1 MYKLLIVDDEK
12 MVREGLQDIIA
23 YLNIDGIGPLLC
35 AGDGAEALRVME
47 AEEPPILLT
56 DLNMP
61 VMGGLDLI
69 RELRDRHLVVKIIV
83 ISGYDDFH
91 LVKESFKL
99 GVRDYLLKPVHSG
112 DLAEVLNK
120 TVQELRQEK
129 QQDMAGQLHQ
139 KLALLEKAS
148 RSLNPLLQSAPH
160 DNEAIRS
167 ALDELGYSFPHSATV
182 AAILSVSKPASH
194 EPSGIGSL
202 ERKLLATEWEQSGLL
217 LYPFYNRHNDLV
229 MWINFNDQI
238 CNVDNIRELLE
249 SFLADSSGA
258 AAAVSVCTMEGGLS
272 QVYQSALSV
281 LQYKLIAP
289 RQRIILH
296 EDTLNKEDISI
307 KAEHLKTLVEM
318 IDMGRREQVLP
329 LIQTY
334 FGEETLKKS
343 SMESIRHNYD
353 MIMQTIGWIPG
364 QKRDFASFDQSETLR
379 LYLKSC
385 MLQMIEARGS
395 LIRSNDVVDIAKK
408 YVQEQLLSGVNMA
421 FIANYCNMSYNYF
434 SKVFKESTGVS
445 FQDYVTMKRMEY
457 ARSALTGINV
467 KIHDVAETLGYS
479 NPKNFTRVFKSYFGV
494 SPKEFQI
501 RERQ

>member
-1 MYKLLIVDDEK
+1 
-12 MVREGLQDIIA
+12 
-23 YLNIDGIGPLLC
+23 
-35 AGDGAEALRVME
+35 
-47 AEEPPILLT
+47 
-56 DLNMP
+56 
-61 VMGGLDLI
+61 
-69 RELRDRHLVVKIIV
+69 VVKIIV

-120 TVQELRQEK
+120 TVQELQQEK
-129 QQDMAGQLHQ
+129 QQDMAGQLHK

-182 AAILSVSKPASH
+182 AAILSVSNPASH

-202 ERKLLATEWEQSGLL
+202 ERKLLAIEWGQPGLL

-229 MWINFNDQI
+229 MWINYNDQI
-238 CNVDNIRELLE
+238 CDKDNIRKLLE
-249 SFLADSSGA
+249 SLLADTSGA
-258 AAAVSVCTMEGGLS
+258 AALSAPHIDGGLS
-272 QVYQSALSV
+272 QVYLSALAV

-296 EDTLNKEDISI
+296 EDTLNKVDISI

-467 KIHDVAETLGYS
+467 KIHDVAEALGYS

>member
-23 YLNIDGIGPLLC
+23 YLNIDGISPLLT
-35 AGDGAEALRVME
+35 AGDGAEALKVME

-69 RELRDRHLVVKIIV
+69 RTLRDRHQVVKIIV

-120 TVQELRQEK
+120 TVQELQQEK
-129 QQDMAGQLHQ
+129 QQDMAGQLHK

-182 AAILSVSKPASH
+182 AAILSVSNPASH

-202 ERKLLATEWEQSGLL
+202 ERKLLAIEWGQPGLL

-229 MWINFNDQI
+229 MWINYNDQI
-238 CNVDNIRELLE
+238 CDKDNIRKLLE
-249 SFLADSSGA
+249 SLLADTSGA
-258 AAAVSVCTMEGGLS
+258 AALSAPHIDGGLS
-272 QVYQSALSV
+272 QVYLSALAV

-296 EDTLNKEDISI
+296 EDTLNKVDISI

-467 KIHDVAETLGYS
+467 KIHDVAEALGYS